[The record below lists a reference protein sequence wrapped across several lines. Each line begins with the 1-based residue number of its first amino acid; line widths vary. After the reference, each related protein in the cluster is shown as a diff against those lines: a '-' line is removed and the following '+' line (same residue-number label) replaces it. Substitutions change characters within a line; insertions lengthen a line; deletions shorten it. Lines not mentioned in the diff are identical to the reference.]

1 MLEILIAALA
11 GAIVVGE
18 QPAAVPHGAP
28 LFLAS
33 FGLIVAWPALLASAG
48 AYSARIFGAGS
59 DEYRRVGRAG
69 LTLLALAAFTSYAGQ
84 LDLSRGLVGVAVPTL
99 TLLTVLGRYLAR
111 LRLRRL
117 WASGRCTKR
126 VVVVGRGG
134 AVLELAGR
142 LERDRSA
149 GLQVVAACVTRDDQ
163 SRVARASA
171 LPVGGLDDV
180 VAVAAE
186 YRADAI
192 AVTSASE
199 TAAEYLRALSWQLEG
214 SGLELLV
221 APGLIEVAGPRLHI
235 RPVEGLP
242 LLSVEQPRFEGW
254 QRLVKGAADRLTAL
268 VALILLAPVL
278 LAVAAAVAATSD
290 GPVLYRQERIGMNG
304 RPFQILKFRTM
315 VPDADQLLATLE
327 HANASDGLLFKLRHD
342 PRVTPV
348 GRVLRRFSI
357 DELPQLINVLTGS
370 MSLVGPRPPLP
381 TEVARYDSSVR
392 RRLLVKPGLTGLWQ
406 ISGRSD
412 LSWEES
418 VRLDLR
424 YVENWSFAMDAM
436 ILWKTGRAVLS
447 SSGAY

>member
-1 MLEILIAALA
+1 MPRRAARPRSLREPPVLGIVRAARGLA
-11 GAIVVGE
+11 GTPGE
-18 QPAAVPHGAP
+18 YRRLLLPH
-28 LFLAS
+28 
-33 FGLIVAWPALLASAG
+33 
-48 AYSARIFGAGS
+48 RAGS

-69 LTLLALAAFTSYAGQ
+69 LTLLALAGFTSYAGQ
-84 LDLSRGLVGVAVPTL
+84 LDLSRGLVGIAVPTL

-111 LRLRRL
+111 VRLRRL

-134 AVLELAGR
+134 SRAGAGR
-142 LERDRSA
+142 SPRA
-149 GLQVVAACVTRDDQ
+149 GPVCRPRGRGRCVTRDD
-163 SRVARASA
+163 RDRIGRASSF
-171 LPVGGLDDV
+171 PVGGLDDV
-180 VAVAAE
+180 VAMAAE

-214 SGLELLV
+214 TLELLV

-235 RPVEGLP
+235 RPLEGLP

-254 QRLVKGAADRLTAL
+254 QRVVKGAADRLTAAVGL
-268 VALILLAPVL
+268 VLLAPVL

-290 GPVLYRQERIGMNG
+290 GPVLYRQERIGVNG

-348 GRVLRRFSI
+348 GRVLRRS
-357 DELPQLINVLTGS
+357 TS
-370 MSLVGPRPPLP
+370 C
-381 TEVARYDSSVR
+381 
-392 RRLLVKPGLTGLWQ
+392 
-406 ISGRSD
+406 RS
-412 LSWEES
+412 
-418 VRLDLR
+418 
-424 YVENWSFAMDAM
+424 
-436 ILWKTGRAVLS
+436 
-447 SSGAY
+447 